1 MTGTNSMQ
9 NSVKSAKPS
18 RGVVMFATNT
28 KETDYISIAEQ
39 NARLVEKFLG
49 LPTTVITTQQNAVNR
64 RLSSDTGTFVE
75 WKNLGRHEAY
85 AASPYNET
93 ILLDSDYLIF
103 DNSLLKLFET
113 DFDYLLFNKNQYVN
127 KTNIPWV
134 MGPHSLP
141 YVWAT
146 AVLFRKTSRSQMFFD
161 LVGKIQRNYGYYK
174 LLYNIQ
180 ESNYRNDYAFA
191 IAHYIIN
198 GYSLSLDT
206 FVPWPITTFSGPIA
220 DIKYNTHVV
229 VKDDTK
235 AYVLPKQNL
244 HILSKEFLTS
254 NKFKQLVDQAVDE

>member
-1 MTGTNSMQ
+1 
-9 NSVKSAKPS
+9 
-18 RGVVMFATNT
+18 MFATNT

-49 LPTTVITTQQNAVNR
+49 LPTTIVTTEQRAVNR
-64 RLSSDTGTFVE
+64 RLSTDTGTFVE

-85 AASPYNET
+85 MASPYDET
-93 ILLDSDYLIF
+93 ILLDADYLIF
-103 DNSLLKLFET
+103 DDALLTLFKT

-127 KTNIPWV
+127 KLNTPWI

-146 AVLFRKTSRSQMFFD
+146 AVLFRKTERCQLFFN
-161 LVGKIQRNYGYYK
+161 LVGRIQRNYGYYK

-191 IAHYIIN
+191 IAHYILN
-198 GYSLSLDT
+198 GYSLALDT
-206 FVPWPITTFSGPIA
+206 FVPWPITTFAGPISSI
-220 DIKYNTHVV
+220 DYNRHVI
-229 VKDDTK
+229 VKDEEK
-235 AYVLPKQNL
+235 SYVLPKQSL

-254 NKFKQLVDQAVDE
+254 TKLKQLVDQAINE